1 MRQKYT
7 QKQKDDVIKCY
18 LAGEKV
24 MSIHKRTGISRST
37 IYSWIKEYDYNHK
50 VKDHAINLKDYND
63 LVRKYERSQII
74 IKILQT
80 APCLTTDSID
90 NKFAAVEAM
99 LLEGY
104 NVNVLCDALCFSKGT
119 YYNRKLRGKNGN
131 TQAKRKRDELKPVIE
146 EIYHENNQIYG
157 PDKISA
163 VMHDRGYH
171 VAPNTIA
178 RIMHENGWFS
188 IRGGSKALYEMNKKR
203 KENILKQQ
211 FTTSRPN
218 EVWVS
223 DVTYYTYNQR
233 RYYICVI
240 IDLYARKVVAWK
252 ISKKNSTQLTRKTF
266 MNAYT
271 SREISDSLLF
281 HSDQGGNFVSKTFMN
296 LLKELNVEQS
306 FSRTSSPYDN
316 AVCESFFSNFKQ
328 EELYRYEYKTAE
340 EMKRRINKYMIFY
353 NEKRPHSMLRYKT
366 PNKVEEQY
374 YDRLSKFQAYN
385 ADTNGSNL

>member
-1 MRQKYT
+1 
-7 QKQKDDVIKCY
+7 
-18 LAGEKV
+18 
-24 MSIHKRTGISRST
+24 
-37 IYSWIKEYDYNHK
+37 
-50 VKDHAINLKDYND
+50 
-63 LVRKYERSQII
+63 
-74 IKILQT
+74 
-80 APCLTTDSID
+80 
-90 NKFAAVEAM
+90 M

-104 NVNVLCDALCFSKGT
+104 NVNVLCDALCLPKGT

-131 TQAKRKRDELKPVIE
+131 TQAKLKRDELKPIIE

-171 VAPNTIA
+171 VASNTIA

-240 IDLYARKVVAWK
+240 IDLYARKVVLGRY
-252 ISKKNSTQLTRKTF
+252 QRK
-266 MNAYT
+266 AA
-271 SREISDSLLF
+271 
-281 HSDQGGNFVSKTFMN
+281 HN
-296 LLKELNVEQS
+296 LQRKPL
-306 FSRTSSPYDN
+306 
-316 AVCESFFSNFKQ
+316 
-328 EELYRYEYKTAE
+328 
-340 EMKRRINKYMIFY
+340 
-353 NEKRPHSMLRYKT
+353 
-366 PNKVEEQY
+366 
-374 YDRLSKFQAYN
+374 
-385 ADTNGSNL
+385 